1 MVLDPVCAGKLHEGQ
16 PGVLG
21 MLPGDG
27 LMPPVSGG
35 PPSDPSSYQ
44 QTHFGSVGGLPPASS
59 GGLSALASG
68 LTVSPAEQQQQQL
81 MAYGGNT
88 AGAPADSTAHGRAA
102 GDGLG
107 GAQNHVVGTDL
118 AAGLPSLHL
127 DRRGSSA
134 LPQPLLDTHLVPS
147 SHHTTMDHGAEA
159 THGPNL
165 HSDAT
170 AGTVATR
177 VSPAA

>member
-1 MVLDPVCAGKLHEGQ
+1 MVLDAAGPGKLHDGQ

-44 QTHFGSVGGLPPASS
+44 QTHFGSVGCLPPASS

-68 LTVSPAEQQQQQL
+68 LAVSPAEHQQQQQL
-81 MAYGGNT
+81 AYGGSA

-107 GAQNHVVGTDL
+107 ATQTHVAGVDL
-118 AAGLPSLHL
+118 TAGLPSLHL

-134 LPQPLLDTHLVPS
+134 LPPPLDANPVAQLHQ
-147 SHHTTMDHGAEA
+147 TMLDHGGEA

-165 HSDAT
+165 HST
-170 AGTVATR
+170 AAAGAVATR
-177 VSPAA
+177 ASPAA